1 MIIYYQRK
9 YIENPEGGLKMADE
23 IKLLQEILEVSDEES
38 ANIIREI
45 LQEV

>member
-1 MIIYYQRK
+1 
-9 YIENPEGGLKMADE
+9 MADE
-23 IKLLQEILEVSDEES
+23 IKLLQEIIEVSDEES

>member
-1 MIIYYQRK
+1 
-9 YIENPEGGLKMADE
+9 MADE
-23 IKLLQEILEVSDEES
+23 IKLLQEIIETSDEES